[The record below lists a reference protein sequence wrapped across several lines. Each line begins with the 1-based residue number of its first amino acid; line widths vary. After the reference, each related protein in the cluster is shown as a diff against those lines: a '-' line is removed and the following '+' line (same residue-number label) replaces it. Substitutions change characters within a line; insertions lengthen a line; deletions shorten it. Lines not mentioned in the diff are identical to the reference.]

1 MRKVSDD
8 MMAYMI
14 DTAKPFVDA
23 PPTPQPVRSS
33 MEYKLTDEDAAKLL
47 RWAGKTSDG
56 RSV

>member
-33 MEYKLTDEDAAKLL
+33 MEYKLTTKDRDKVLK
-47 RWAGKTSDG
+47 WTGKG
-56 RSV
+56 